1 MKKRLGAVLL
11 AVAAVFTFVPVA
23 SAQGHAEL
31 TNIRTGKHDGFERI
45 VLDMNGLPGNY
56 VSKETAPAE
65 ISHCNTGDP
74 VPLQGAE
81 VLHSTIY
88 GAATYDENFD
98 PTYFGPR
105 NFVPQGLTN
114 VKGVAITCDFEG
126 TLGIAV
132 SYDDPE
138 SWHKVFT
145 LANPD
150 RLVVDVYSF

>member
-1 MKKRLGAVLL
+1 MKKRLTAVLL
-11 AVAAVFTFVPVA
+11 AVLAVFTFVPMA
-23 SAQGHAEL
+23 SASGHAEL
-31 TNIRTGKHDGFERI
+31 TNIRTGKHDNFERI

-56 VSKETAPAE
+56 ISRETADVTNCG
-65 ISHCNTGDP
+65 SGNP

-81 VLHSTIY
+81 IVETMIY

-98 PTYFGPR
+98 PTYTGPR

-114 VKGVAITCDFEG
+114 VKGVAITCDFEA

-132 SYDDPE
+132 GYDDPG

-145 LANPD
+145 LTNPD
-150 RLVVDVYSF
+150 RLVIDVYSY

>member
-45 VLDMNGLPGNY
+45 VLDMNGLPGNHQ
-56 VSKETAPAE
+56 SRETGSVANCA
-65 ISHCNTGDP
+65 SGNP
-74 VPLQGAE
+74 VPVPGNEILE
-81 VLHSTIY
+81 SVFHY
-88 GAATYDENFD
+88 AASYDENFD
-98 PTYFGPR
+98 PTYTGPR
-105 NFVPQGLTN
+105 NFSPAGLTN
-114 VKGVAITCDFEG
+114 VKGIAFTCDFEA

-132 SYDDPE
+132 GYDDPD

-145 LANPD
+145 LTNPD
-150 RLVVDVYSF
+150 RVVIDVYSR